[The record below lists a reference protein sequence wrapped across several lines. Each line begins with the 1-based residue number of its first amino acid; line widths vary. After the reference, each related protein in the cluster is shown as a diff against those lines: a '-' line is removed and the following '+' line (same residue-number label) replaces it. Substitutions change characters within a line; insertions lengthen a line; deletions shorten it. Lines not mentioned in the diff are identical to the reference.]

1 MTGMFLKR
9 FIEQRFYDH
18 PMQPVSLVL
27 LILVLF
33 LLSAGC
39 TTEAEGWYQ
48 QGEAHLMKD
57 RYEEAVAA
65 YDQAIALDQGYAKA
79 WSRRG
84 LALSLLGK
92 VTEAEDSFSRAI
104 SLAPEDAEIFYNQ
117 AHARNETGNRAGALE
132 SLEQAVSIQP
142 GSRDEAITLHT
153 SLMYQGHLLTL
164 EGLGEQANVSY
175 QRAHEVMM
183 STI

>member
-1 MTGMFLKR
+1 
-9 FIEQRFYDH
+9 
-18 PMQPVSLVL
+18 MQKVSLVL

-33 LLSAGC
+33 LIFAGC
-39 TTEAEGWYQ
+39 TSDAEGWYQ

-65 YDQAIALDQGYAKA
+65 YDQAIALDQGYAEA

-84 LALSLLGK
+84 LTLSLLGK
-92 VTEAEDSFSRAI
+92 VNESEDSFSRAI
-104 SLAPEDAEIFYNQ
+104 SLAPEDAEIYYYQ

-132 SLEQAVSIQP
+132 SLERAVSIRP
-142 GSRDEAITLHT
+142 GSRDETITLHT
-153 SLMYQGHLLTL
+153 CLMYQGDLLTL
-164 EGLGEQANVSY
+164 EGRDDEANVSY